1 MEPQHILDGYRV
13 LDITHHIAG
22 PTVTRLMAEM
32 GAEVIKVEM
41 LPYGDPTRLGEFRRD
56 KRSGLNIQHNRGKKS
71 ICLDVKSDKG
81 KQILKEL
88 VKECDVLLENF
99 APGVVAR
106 LGLDWETVK
115 SLNPKIIMCSISS
128 FGQTGPL
135 ASLPGFDYI
144 AQAYAGVTDMIG
156 EPDSAPSIPGLA
168 LGDVGTGV
176 HATCAIGYALL
187 HRERT
192 GKGQYLDISLLDSYF
207 HSHEMN
213 VEAISLSKGK
223 TTPQRAGAHHY
234 AIVPAGVFR
243 AKDGHILII
252 ANMQRHW
259 ENLCGVINR
268 EELFTEERFT
278 DPKTR
283 PNAKDE
289 IIAIIEQWL
298 QEQESDEA
306 AIAILQEAHVPVAP
320 VLSVGEAMKHPHLV
334 ERGTVRTINDRILG
348 EFQIPGNPLR
358 YSEFPEPLPL
368 EAPFLGEHNKE
379 ILTEILS
386 YNDDE
391 VTAMESDG
399 ILRQTTY

>member
-1 MEPQHILDGYRV
+1 
-13 LDITHHIAG
+13 
-22 PTVTRLMAEM
+22 MAEM

-115 SLNPKIIMCSISS
+115 ALNPKIIMCSISS

-213 VEAISLSKGK
+213 VETISLSEGK
-223 TTPQRAGAHHY
+223 TTPKRGGAHHY

-243 AKDGHILII
+243 GKDGHILII
-252 ANMQRHW
+252 ANLQRHW
-259 ENLCGVINR
+259 ENLCGVIGR

-278 DPKTR
+278 DPKIR
-283 PNAKDE
+283 SNAKDE
-289 IIAIIEQWL
+289 IITIIEQWL
-298 QEQESDEA
+298 QEQESDES

-320 VLSVGEAMKHPHLV
+320 VLSVGEAMEHPHLV

-391 VTAMESDG
+391 VAAMESDG